1 VSAGEADRYTFDTSA
16 ILAFFTNEPGADQV
30 ERILL
35 LAEKRKAEVNVSF
48 MTYTELTYQLWR
60 RGGEKAGKLAYLRL
74 KALGLKR
81 VDVSE
86 GLTLHAS
93 RIKASFELSVADAW
107 IAATA
112 LITESRLVHKDP
124 EFRPLTSLLS
134 LLELPLKRSRRSR
147 KE

>member
-1 VSAGEADRYTFDTSA
+1 VSGGAAERYTLDTSA
-16 ILAFFTNEPGADQV
+16 IVAFFANEPGADQV
-30 ERILL
+30 EGILV

-48 MTYTELTYQLWR
+48 MTYMELTYQLWR

-86 GLTLHAS
+86 GLTLRAA

-112 LITESRLVHKDP
+112 LITEGRLVHKDP
-124 EFRPLTSLLS
+124 EFRPLSGLLS
-134 LLELPLKRSRRSR
+134 LVELPLKPSRRSR
-147 KE
+147 L

>member
-48 MTYTELTYQLWR
+48 MTYMELTYQLWR

-81 VDVSE
+81 VE
-86 GLTLHAS
+86 
-93 RIKASFELSVADAW
+93 RF
-107 IAATA
+107 
-112 LITESRLVHKDP
+112 
-124 EFRPLTSLLS
+124 
-134 LLELPLKRSRRSR
+134 
-147 KE
+147 